1 MDIAAFASF
10 AILLIAWVAAP
21 SGMVHKGT
29 LPSLQPGDVQ
39 PITGYQARPESI
51 RSS

>member
-10 AILLIAWVAAP
+10 AVLLIAWVAAP
-21 SGMVHKGT
+21 SGMVRRGT
-29 LPSLQPGDVQ
+29 SPSPQASDVQ
-39 PITGYQARPESI
+39 PITGYQARPESV